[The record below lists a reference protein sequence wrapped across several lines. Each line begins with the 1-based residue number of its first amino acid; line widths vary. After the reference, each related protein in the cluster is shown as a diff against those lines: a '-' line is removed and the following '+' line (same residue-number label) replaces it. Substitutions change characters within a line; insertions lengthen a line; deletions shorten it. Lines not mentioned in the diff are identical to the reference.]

1 MKALAG
7 WKGRASTDSVAYRVV
22 RAWRDDVIDT
32 VLGGFAAAVRT
43 KFPDF
48 AFPRMEQTEQAVWNL
63 LRLRPAHLVAPGYAD
78 WNALL
83 IASADRT
90 AAALDQQPG
99 GIAARTWGERNTMR
113 IAHPVS
119 RALPRFA
126 ARWLDMPPDQ
136 LPGDRDMPR
145 VQGPAFGASERFA
158 VAPGDEAHGYFE
170 LAGGQSGHP
179 LSPYYGASHA
189 DWAAGKPTP
198 FLPGP
203 AEHTLTIAPSR

>member
-1 MKALAG
+1 
-7 WKGRASTDSVAYRVV
+7 V

-32 VLGGFAAAVRT
+32 VLGGFAAAVRAR
-43 KFPDF
+43 FPDF
-48 AFPRMEQTEQAVWNL
+48 ALPKMPQAEHAVWNL
-63 LRLRPAHLVAPGYAD
+63 LRERPAHLVAPGYAD

-83 IASADRT
+83 IACADRT
-90 AAALDQQPG
+90 AAALDRQPG

-113 IAHPVS
+113 IAHPLS
-119 RALPRFA
+119 RALPAFA
-126 ARWLDMPPDQ
+126 ARWLDMPPDE

-145 VQGPAFGASERFA
+145 VQAPAFGASERFA

-179 LSPYYGASHA
+179 LSPYYGAGHA

-203 AEHTLTIAPSR
+203 AEHTLTLAPAR